1 MAFLPYESRV
11 FSLDFPD
18 AFYNY
23 FSEGPI
29 KKDDLFQSMADQLAT
44 VCAMMGEYPAIRYW
58 A

>member
-18 AFYNY
+18 AFHSY

-29 KKDDLFQSMADQLAT
+29 KKDDLYESISNQLAT

-58 A
+58 V